1 VSFLFTVMTLVVV
14 LGVLIFIHELGHF
27 LAAKWAGIR
36 VHRFALGVGTPIPG
50 LSFRRGDTEYSI
62 CWLPIGGYVKMA
74 SREEVIGSSA
84 LEGDIPEGE
93 GIRPVEP
100 GEYFESKSL
109 GARMVVILAGVS
121 MNVVFAFLA
130 YTGLAAKNGEQI
142 DPVTTIGGVAVDS
155 LPPGAE
161 ALATLQAGDRIV
173 SINGRTVTSWNAVTE
188 GILSEASDSVV
199 IQLADGRH
207 VVLQIHHTALADRYG
222 AALALDPYHV
232 PLVQAVQPGRAG
244 DRAGLLPGDTVVA
257 VAGVPVTRWGALVT
271 EIRGSAGRPLVLE
284 VGRPGGRVRISVV
297 PDSVP
302 EGNLIVGKV
311 GVVFQAAI
319 SFESRPYSFAEAVN
333 VGFQATL
340 SSSTQIIRT
349 VQGLLSARISSRE
362 LGGPILIGQM
372 AAQSARI
379 GFDAFLAFMALI
391 SVNLAVLNLLPIP
404 ILDGGQ
410 FFFLLA
416 EGVARRPLS
425 LAVRERLTQVGFF
438 LLLLIMVLAFS
449 NDIRR
454 LLGW

>member
-1 VSFLFTVMTLVVV
+1 
-14 LGVLIFIHELGHF
+14 
-27 LAAKWAGIR
+27 
-36 VHRFALGVGTPIPG
+36 
-50 LSFRRGDTEYSI
+50 
-62 CWLPIGGYVKMA
+62 
-74 SREEVIGSSA
+74 
-84 LEGDIPEGE
+84 
-93 GIRPVEP
+93 
-100 GEYFESKSL
+100 
-109 GARMVVILAGVS
+109 
-121 MNVVFAFLA
+121 
-130 YTGLAAKNGEQI
+130 
-142 DPVTTIGGVAVDS
+142 
-155 LPPGAE
+155 
-161 ALATLQAGDRIV
+161 
-173 SINGRTVTSWNAVTE
+173 
-188 GILSEASDSVV
+188 
-199 IQLADGRH
+199 

-222 AALALDPYHV
+222 AVLALDPYHV

-271 EIRGSAGRPLVLE
+271 QIRGSAGRPLLLE
-284 VGRPGGRVRISVV
+284 VGRPGGRVQISVV

-302 EGNLIVGKV
+302 EGNLTVGKV

-319 SFESRPYSFAEAVN
+319 AFESRPYSFGEAVN

-340 SSSTQIIRT
+340 ASSTQIVRT

-416 EGVARRPLS
+416 EGIARRPLS

>member
-1 VSFLFTVMTLVVV
+1 MSFLFTVMTLVVV

-36 VHRFALGVGTPIPG
+36 VHRFALGVGAPIPG

-74 SREEVIGSSA
+74 SREEAAGASA
-84 LEGDIPEGE
+84 LEGEIPEGE
-93 GIRPVEP
+93 GFRPVEP
-100 GEYFESKSL
+100 DEYFESKSL
-109 GARMVVILAGVS
+109 GARMVVILAGVT
-121 MNVVFAFLA
+121 MNVLFAFLA

-142 DPVTTIGGVAVDS
+142 DPVTTIGGVTVDS

-161 ALATLQAGDRIV
+161 ALATLQPGDRIV
-173 SINGRTVTSWNAVTE
+173 AINGRAVTSWNAVGE

-199 IQLADGRH
+199 IELADGRH
-207 VVLQIHHTALADRYG
+207 VALQIHHTALADRYR
-222 AALALDPYHV
+222 AVLALAPFHV

-257 VAGVPVTRWGALVT
+257 VAGVPVTRWEALVSQ
-271 EIRGSAGRPLVLE
+271 IRGNAGHPLALE
-284 VGRPGGRVRISVV
+284 VGRPSGRVQISVV
-297 PDSVP
+297 PDSVT

-319 SFESRPYSFAEAVN
+319 AFESRPYGFGEAVT
-333 VGFQATL
+333 VGFEATL
-340 SSSTQIIRT
+340 ASSTQIIRT

-379 GFDAFLAFMALI
+379 GLDAFLAFMALI

-416 EGVARRPLS
+416 EGIVRRPLS
-425 LAVRERLTQVGFF
+425 LAIRERLTQVGFF
-438 LLLLIMVLAFS
+438 LLVLIMVLAFS